1 MKILALDSSGLVAS
15 VALSE
20 DNNLIAEYTIQYKK
34 THSQTLLPMLE
45 EIRNMVEL
53 DLSTVD
59 AIAVAAGPGSFT
71 GLRIGSATAK
81 GLAFAMEKPI
91 VPVPTLEGLAY
102 QMYGTDAVVC
112 PIMDARRSQV
122 YTGVYEFVPAAGQ
135 PGSET
140 AALSG
145 RDGLGSGKYGYDM
158 HVIKEQCA
166 VFFDEIAGELNRIG
180 RKVVFVGD
188 GIPVF
193 QERMKEVMQVPY
205 LLAPAHRN
213 RQSAA
218 CIAAL
223 GSVYYAKGRSVDGDK
238 FVPEYLRMSQ
248 AERERAQ
255 ELLKITYRRMTP
267 EDVPFI
273 SKLEEETFSMPWSA
287 NDFMEM
293 ISKDDARYYVAEKD
307 GRLLGGCGVLFAV
320 DEGNITNVVIAPD
333 ARNQGIGTGMLRHL
347 MKESEQEGIRAFTL
361 EVRVSNAAAIH
372 VYEKL
377 GFVSEGIRP
386 GFYEKPD
393 EDAMI
398 LWKR

>member
-15 VALSE
+15 VALAE
-20 DNNLIAEYTIQYKK
+20 DDNLIAEYTIQYKK

-81 GLAFAMEKPI
+81 GLAFAMDKPI
-91 VPVPTLEGLAY
+91 IPVPTLEGLAY

-122 YTGVYEFVPAAGQ
+122 YTGIYEFISPKCESGAVSVT
-135 PGSET
+135 GS
-140 AALSG
+140 LP
-145 RDGLGSGKYGYDM
+145 LGEYDM
-158 HVIKEQCA
+158 RVIKEQCA
-166 VFFDEIAGELNRIG
+166 VFFDEIAEELNRIG

-193 QERMKEVMQVPY
+193 KERMKEVLQVPY
-205 LLAPAHRN
+205 TLAPAHRN

-223 GSVYYAKGRSVDGDK
+223 GSVYYAQGKSVSGDK
-238 FVPEYLRMSQ
+238 FVPEYLRLSQ

-255 ELLKITYRRMTP
+255 ELQKITYRRMTS

-273 SKLEEETFSMPWSA
+273 SRLEEETFSMPWSA
-287 NDFMEM
+287 KDFLEM
-293 ISKDDARYYVAEKD
+293 ISKEDARYYVAERD
-307 GRLLGGCGVLFAV
+307 GQLIGGCGVLMIAG
-320 DEGNITNVVIAPD
+320 EGNITNVVITPE

-347 MKESEQEGIRAFTL
+347 MKEGEREGLKAFTL

-386 GFYEKPD
+386 GFYEKPT

-398 LWKR
+398 FWKR

>member
-15 VALSE
+15 VALTE
-20 DNNLIAEYTIQYKK
+20 DDNLIAEYTIQYKK
-34 THSQTLLPMLE
+34 THSQTLLPMLDE
-45 EIRNMVEL
+45 VRKMVEL

-91 VPVPTLEGLAY
+91 IPVPTLEGLAY
-102 QMYGTDAVVC
+102 QMYGTKDLVC

-122 YTGVYEFVPAAGQ
+122 YTGIYEFV
-135 PGSET
+135 SMD
-140 AALSG
+140 L
-145 RDGLGSGKYGYDM
+145 R
-158 HVIKEQCA
+158 VIKEQCA
-166 VFFDEIAGELNRIG
+166 VSFDEIAEALNRLG
-180 RKVVFVGD
+180 RPVVFVGD

-193 QERMKEVMQVPY
+193 QDRMREVLQVPY
-205 LLAPAHRN
+205 SLAPAHRN

-223 GSVYYAKGRSVDGDK
+223 GSVYYAQGRAVSGAEH
-238 FVPEYLRMSQ
+238 VPEYLRLSQ

-255 ELLKITYRRMTP
+255 NAVTYRRMMP

-273 SKLEEETFSMPWSA
+273 SRLEEQTFSMPWSA
-287 NDFMEM
+287 DSFLEM
-293 ISKDDARYYVAEKD
+293 ISKEDARYYVAERD
-307 GRLLGGCGVLFAV
+307 GQLLGGCGVLMIAG
-320 DEGNITNVVIAPD
+320 EGNITNVVIAPE
-333 ARNQGIGTGMLRHL
+333 ARNQGIGTAMLQHL
-347 MKESEQEGIRAFTL
+347 MQEGEREGLTAYTL

-377 GFVSEGIRP
+377 GFVSAGIRP
-386 GFYEKPD
+386 NFYEKPT

-398 LWKR
+398 FWKR

>member
-15 VALSE
+15 VALAE
-20 DNNLIAEYTIQYKK
+20 DDNLIAEYTIQYKK

-102 QMYGTDAVVC
+102 QMYGTEAVVC

-122 YTGVYEFVPAAGQ
+122 YTGIYEFIPVCGESHSLPAA
-135 PGSET
+135 ERLT
-140 AALSG
+140 E
-145 RDGLGSGKYGYDM
+145 GKYGYDM
-158 HVIKEQCA
+158 RVIKEQCA
-166 VFFDEIAGELNRIG
+166 VSFDEIAEELNCLG
-180 RKVVFVGD
+180 RQVVFVGD

-193 QERMKEVMQVPY
+193 RERMQEVMRVPY
-205 LLAPAHRN
+205 TLTPAHRN

-223 GSVYYAKGRSVDGDK
+223 GSVYYAQGKTVSGSEH
-238 FVPEYLRMSQ
+238 VPEYLRLSQ

-255 ELLKITYRRMTP
+255 
-267 EDVPFI
+267 
-273 SKLEEETFSMPWSA
+273 A
-287 NDFMEM
+287 Q
-293 ISKDDARYYVAEKD
+293 
-307 GRLLGGCGVLFAV
+307 GV
-320 DEGNITNVVIAPD
+320 
-333 ARNQGIGTGMLRHL
+333 
-347 MKESEQEGIRAFTL
+347 
-361 EVRVSNAAAIH
+361 
-372 VYEKL
+372 
-377 GFVSEGIRP
+377 
-386 GFYEKPD
+386 
-393 EDAMI
+393 
-398 LWKR
+398 

>member
-15 VALSE
+15 VALVE
-20 DNNLIAEYTIQYKK
+20 DDNLIAEYTIQYKK

-45 EIRNMVEL
+45 EIRDMVEL

-112 PIMDARRSQV
+112 PIMDARRNQV
-122 YTGVYEFVPAAGQ
+122 YTGIYEF
-135 PGSET
+135 T
-140 AALSG
+140 
-145 RDGLGSGKYGYDM
+145 DGENSYDM
-158 HVIKEQCA
+158 NVIKEQHA
-166 VFFDEIAGELNRIG
+166 AAFDEIAQELNKIG

-193 QERMKEVMQVPY
+193 KERMAEVMHVPY
-205 LLAPAHRN
+205 TLAPAHCN

-223 GSVYYAKGRSVDGDK
+223 GSVYYAQGK
-238 FVPEYLRMSQ
+238 FVSGAEHVPEYLRLSQ

-255 ELLKITYRRMTP
+255 ELQKITYRRMAP

-273 SKLEEETFSMPWSA
+273 SKLEQETFSMPWSA
-287 NDFMEM
+287 DSFLEM
-293 ISKDDARYYVAEKD
+293 IGKDDARYYVAEKE
-307 GRLLGGCGVLFAV
+307 GQLLGCCGVLMIAG
-320 DEGNITNVVIAPD
+320 EGNITNVVIAPE
-333 ARNQGIGTGMLRHL
+333 ARNQGIGTAMLKHL
-347 MKESEQEGIRAFTL
+347 MEEGRREGLTAYTL

-386 GFYEKPD
+386 GFYEKPT
-393 EDAMI
+393 EDAAI
-398 LWKR
+398 FWKR

>member
-1 MKILALDSSGLVAS
+1 MKILALDSSGLTAS
-15 VALSE
+15 VALME
-20 DNNLIAEYTIQYKK
+20 NDNLIAEYTIQYKK
-34 THSQTLLPMLE
+34 THSQTLLPMMD
-45 EIRNMVEL
+45 EIRRMVEL
-53 DLSTVD
+53 DLDTVD

-112 PIMDARRSQV
+112 PIMDARRNQV
-122 YTGVYEFVPAAGQ
+122 YTGVYEFVEKA
-135 PGSET
+135 
-140 AALSG
+140 
-145 RDGLGSGKYGYDM
+145 DGYDM
-158 HVIKEQCA
+158 NVIKGQRA
-166 VFFDEIAGELNRIG
+166 VSFDEIAQELNGIG
-180 RKVVFVGD
+180 RKTVFVGD

-193 QERMKEVMQVPY
+193 RERMQEILRVPY
-205 LLAPAHRN
+205 SLAPGHRN

-223 GSVYYAKGRSVDGDK
+223 GMVYYAQGRIVSGAEH
-238 FVPEYLRMSQ
+238 VPEYLRLSQ
-248 AERERAQ
+248 AERERREKQDPRTVRSTLSSAA
-255 ELLKITYRRMTP
+255 KIVYRRMKP
-267 EDVPFI
+267 EDVPAV
-273 SKLEEETFSMPWSA
+273 SRLEQETFSMPWSEK
-287 NDFMEM
+287 DFLDMVE
-293 ISKDDARYYVAEKD
+293 KEDARYYVAERE
-307 GRLLGGCGVLFAV
+307 GQLLGCCGLLMIAG
-320 DEGNITNVVIAPD
+320 EGNITNVMVAPW
-333 ARNQGIGTGMLRHL
+333 ARNQGIGTEMLRHL
-347 MKESEQEGIRAFTL
+347 LSEGSREGMTAYTL

-386 GFYEKPD
+386 GFYERPE

>member
-20 DNNLIAEYTIQYKK
+20 DDNLIAEYTIQYKK

-45 EIRNMVEL
+45 EIKDMVEL

-122 YTGVYEFVPAAGQ
+122 YTGIYEFVP
-135 PGSET
+135 
-140 AALSG
+140 L
-145 RDGLGSGKYGYDM
+145 DKYDM
-158 HVIKEQCA
+158 RVIKEQSA
-166 VFFDEIAGELNRIG
+166 VFFDEIAEELNLIG

-193 QERMKEVMQVPY
+193 KERMREVLRVPY
-205 LLAPAHRN
+205 SLAPAHRN

-223 GSVYYAKGRSVDGDK
+223 GSVYYAQGRSVSGDK
-238 FVPEYLRMSQ
+238 FVPEYLRLSQ

-255 ELLKITYRRMTP
+255 ELLKIVYRRMTP
-267 EDVPFI
+267 KDVPFI

-287 NDFMEM
+287 KDFLEM
-293 ISKDDARYYVAEKD
+293 IGKEDARYYVAEKD
-307 GRLLGGCGVLFAV
+307 GQLLGGCGVLLIAG
-320 DEGNITNVVIAPD
+320 EGNITNVVIAPE

-347 MKESEQEGIRAFTL
+347 MKESEQEGIKAFTL

-386 GFYEKPD
+386 GFYEKPT

-398 LWKR
+398 FWKR